1 MNVQQENQEFHFSY
15 SAGQSREIR
24 QEVER
29 IRSGYAEDGKDKLN
43 RVRQLDNK
51 TKQPALVFA
60 LLFGIGGLL
69 LLGGGMSMVM
79 VWKHMASGIAVGV
92 AGCLLMAAAYPGH
105 QYVLKKEKEKYKD
118 EILRLCDELL
128 QERDL

>member
-15 SAGQSREIR
+15 SAGQNSEIR

-29 IRSGYAEDGKDKLN
+29 IRSGYAEDEKDKLK

-60 LLFGIGGLL
+60 LLFGIGGML
-69 LLGGGMSMVM
+69 LLGGGMSLVM
-79 VWKHMASGIAVGV
+79 VWKHMVSGIAVGI

>member
-15 SAGQSREIR
+15 SAGQNSEIR

-29 IRSGYAEDGKDKLN
+29 IRSGYAEDGKDKLK

-60 LLFGIGGLL
+60 LLFGIGGML

>member
-29 IRSGYAEDGKDKLN
+29 IRSGYAEDGKDKLKQ
-43 RVRQLDNK
+43 VRQLDNK

-60 LLFGIGGLL
+60 LLFGIGGML

-118 EILRLCDELL
+118 EILRLCEELL

>member
-15 SAGQSREIR
+15 SAGQNSEIR

-29 IRSGYAEDGKDKLN
+29 IRSGYAEDGKDKLKQ
-43 RVRQLDNK
+43 VRQLDNK

-60 LLFGIGGLL
+60 LLFGIGGMLM
-69 LLGGGMSMVM
+69 LGGGMSLVM
-79 VWKHMASGIAVGV
+79 VWKHMASGIAVGI